1 MILLACLVAA
11 GAAFTLSASAGLGG
25 SLILVPALSLILG
38 VKQGV
43 ALAALLLAANN
54 VFKVAL
60 YRRTIPVF
68 AGLRVALFT
77 MAGAF
82 LGAQLLVALPESV
95 VAAAVVVGVGSALL
109 FEARARTSATPGTVA
124 RLRRVA
130 SPLLAFASGATS
142 GFSGTSGPLKGA
154 AIRNL
159 GLDRMHFVGA
169 ASLVSLSG
177 DLVKTAVFARAELLD
192 ERAWT
197 VLLCALP
204 LMAVG
209 SLSGR
214 ELVRK
219 LGEPAF
225 FALFWLVM
233 AGYVVRLL
241 VT

>member
-1 MILLACLVAA
+1 VILLACLVAA

-25 SLILVPALSLILG
+25 SLILVPALSPILG
-38 VKQGV
+38 AKQGV

-54 VFKVAL
+54 VCKVAL
-60 YRRTIPVF
+60 YRRTMPLA
-68 AGLRVALFT
+68 AGLRVALFSA
-77 MAGAF
+77 AGAF
-82 LGAQLLVALPESV
+82 LGAHLLLALPESV
-95 VAAAVVVGVGSALL
+95 IAGAVVIGVGSALL
-109 FEARARTSATPGTVA
+109 FEARLLRARSGA
-124 RLRRVA
+124 RPTRVEHLRRGA
-130 SPLLAFASGATS
+130 SALLAFGSGATS
-142 GFSGTSGPLKGA
+142 GFSGTSGPLNGA

-204 LMAVG
+204 LMALG

-214 ELVRK
+214 ELRASWESPPSSRCS
-219 LGEPAF
+219 G
-225 FALFWLVM
+225 W
-233 AGYVVRLL
+233 
-241 VT
+241 